1 MKHNM
6 HRSRTLST
14 NQLHNTNG
22 SNGEIE
28 YQTFKEESHAK
39 KQPPPHPPKQNKK
52 TYKKHTQKKTSPTTY
67 KQNTTNKTRKPQQK
81 PPQTLTTTTCTQYF
95 SDMYMYYRNCRLIVL
110 LKFDVGDKPINI
122 GTKEQSW
129 INEKII
135 SY

>member
-1 MKHNM
+1 MP
-6 HRSRTLST
+6 
-14 NQLHNTNG
+14 
-22 SNGEIE
+22 
-28 YQTFKEESHAK
+28 K
-39 KQPPPHPPKQNKK
+39 KNNPHPPKQNKK
-52 TYKKHTQKKTSPTTY
+52 TYKKHTQKKPH
-67 KQNTTNKTRKPQQK
+67 QQHTNKTQKPQQK

>member
-1 MKHNM
+1 M

-39 KQPPPHPPKQNKK
+39 KNPTPPSPQTKQKNLQK
-52 TYKKHTQKKTSPTTY
+52 THTKKTSPTTY

>member
-1 MKHNM
+1 M

-39 KQPPPHPPKQNKK
+39 KHPPIPQNK
-52 TYKKHTQKKTSPTTY
+52 TKKPTKNTHKKKNSPTTY

>member
-1 MKHNM
+1 MGKSNIKH
-6 HRSRTLST
+6 L
-14 NQLHNTNG
+14 
-22 SNGEIE
+22 
-28 YQTFKEESHAK
+28 K
-39 KQPPPHPPKQNKK
+39 KNRMPKK
-52 TYKKHTQKKTSPTTY
+52 TNPSSPQTKQKNLQKTHTQKKNSPTTY

>member
-1 MKHNM
+1 M

-39 KQPPPHPPKQNKK
+39 KNPTPPSPQTKQKNLQK
-52 TYKKHTQKKTSPTTY
+52 THTKKTSPTTY
-67 KQNTTNKTRKPQQK
+67 KQNTTNKTQKPQQK

>member
-1 MKHNM
+1 MGKSNIKHLKKNRM
-6 HRSRTLST
+6 PKK
-14 NQLHNTNG
+14 NQ
-22 SNGEIE
+22 
-28 YQTFKEESHAK
+28 
-39 KQPPPHPPKQNKK
+39 PPHPPKQNKK

-67 KQNTTNKTRKPQQK
+67 KQNTTNKTQKPQQK

>member
-1 MKHNM
+1 MGKSNIKH
-6 HRSRTLST
+6 L
-14 NQLHNTNG
+14 
-22 SNGEIE
+22 
-28 YQTFKEESHAK
+28 K
-39 KQPPPHPPKQNKK
+39 KNRMQKKHPPPIPQNK
-52 TYKKHTQKKTSPTTY
+52 TKKPTKNTHKKKNSPTTY

-110 LKFDVGDKPINI
+110 LKFDVGDKPINT

>member
-39 KQPPPHPPKQNKK
+39 KQPPPSPKTKQKNLQKTHTKK
-52 TYKKHTQKKTSPTTY
+52 TTHQ
-67 KQNTTNKTRKPQQK
+67 QHTNKIQQTK
-81 PPQTLTTTTCTQYF
+81 HENPNKNP
-95 SDMYMYYRNCRLIVL
+95 
-110 LKFDVGDKPINI
+110 LKL
-122 GTKEQSW
+122 
-129 INEKII
+129 
-135 SY
+135 

>member
-39 KQPPPHPPKQNKK
+39 KNPTPPSPQTKQKNLQK
-52 TYKKHTQKKTSPTTY
+52 THTKKTSPTTY

>member
-1 MKHNM
+1 MGKSNIKH
-6 HRSRTLST
+6 L
-14 NQLHNTNG
+14 
-22 SNGEIE
+22 
-28 YQTFKEESHAK
+28 K
-39 KQPPPHPPKQNKK
+39 KNRMQKKHPPHPPKQNKK
-52 TYKKHTQKKTSPTTY
+52 TYKKHTQKKKTH
-67 KQNTTNKTRKPQQK
+67 QQHTNKIQQTKHENPNKK

>member
-1 MKHNM
+1 MGKSNIKH
-6 HRSRTLST
+6 L
-14 NQLHNTNG
+14 
-22 SNGEIE
+22 
-28 YQTFKEESHAK
+28 K
-39 KQPPPHPPKQNKK
+39 KNRMPKK
-52 TYKKHTQKKTSPTTY
+52 TNPPSPQTKQKNLQKTHTKKTSPTTY

>member
-1 MKHNM
+1 MGKSNIKHLKKNRM
-6 HRSRTLST
+6 PKK
-14 NQLHNTNG
+14 NQ
-22 SNGEIE
+22 SPI
-28 YQTFKEESHAK
+28 
-39 KQPPPHPPKQNKK
+39 PPNKTKNLQK
-52 TYKKHTQKKTSPTTY
+52 THTKKTSPTKY
-67 KQNTTNKTRKPQQK
+67 KQNTTNKTQKPQQK

>member
-1 MKHNM
+1 M

-39 KQPPPHPPKQNKK
+39 KKPTPPSPQTKQKNLQK
-52 TYKKHTQKKTSPTTY
+52 THTKKTSPTTY
-67 KQNTTNKTRKPQQK
+67 KQNTTNKTQKPQQK

>member
-1 MKHNM
+1 MGKSNIKH
-6 HRSRTLST
+6 L
-14 NQLHNTNG
+14 
-22 SNGEIE
+22 
-28 YQTFKEESHAK
+28 K
-39 KQPPPHPPKQNKK
+39 KNRMQKKHPPSPKTKQKNLQKTHTKK
-52 TYKKHTQKKTSPTTY
+52 KNSPTTY

>member
-1 MKHNM
+1 MPKK
-6 HRSRTLST
+6 
-14 NQLHNTNG
+14 NQ
-22 SNGEIE
+22 SPI
-28 YQTFKEESHAK
+28 
-39 KQPPPHPPKQNKK
+39 PPNKTKNLQK
-52 TYKKHTQKKTSPTTY
+52 THTKKTSPTTY
-67 KQNTTNKTRKPQQK
+67 KQNTTNKTQKPQQK

>member
-1 MKHNM
+1 M

-39 KQPPPHPPKQNKK
+39 KNTPPSPKTKQKNLQKTHTKK
-52 TYKKHTQKKTSPTTY
+52 KNSPTTY